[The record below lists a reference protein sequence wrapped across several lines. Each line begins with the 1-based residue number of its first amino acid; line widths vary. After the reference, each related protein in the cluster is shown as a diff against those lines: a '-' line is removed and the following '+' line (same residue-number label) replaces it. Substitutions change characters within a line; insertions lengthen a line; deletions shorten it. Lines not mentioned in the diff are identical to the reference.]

1 MEFLGDILTH
11 PFTLGLLLGL
21 VFAALAWFK
30 SLRLQSQLN
39 KQMRMMGEK
48 IAIEHD
54 NWSTLR
60 ADNERLKQENE
71 NLRLK
76 IADLNR
82 SPDRRAMRDLEIVA
96 RAAQKMVQSAPGF
109 ASAWESAKTQSL
121 EELELEERG
130 KSLTRRLYEG
140 LVRKKP
146 SAVPPAPTNL
156 TIESGAPPQ

>member
-1 MEFLGDILTH
+1 
-11 PFTLGLLLGL
+11 
-21 VFAALAWFK
+21 
-30 SLRLQSQLN
+30 LRS
-39 KQMRMMGEK
+39 
-48 IAIEHD
+48 
-54 NWSTLR
+54 
-60 ADNERLKQENE
+60 DNERLKQENE

-82 SPDRRAMRDLEIVA
+82 SPDRRALRDLEIVA

-109 ASAWESAKTQSL
+109 AAAWESAKTQSL

-140 LVRKKP
+140 LVRKKAP
-146 SAVPPAPTNL
+146 AVPSAPTNL